1 MTWSYSVISTSLVR
15 VAKRQDKI
23 RMKLA
28 LLLCIATLISLGQS
42 CQTLPPIPTGPPA
55 PGSSCQCGVRKAKK
69 NNNRI
74 IGGENVARGEFPWQV
89 ALVYKWD
96 STPWCGGTL
105 LSSDTVLTAAHCEEM
120 VEMID
125 VVVAEH
131 DHRLKDGEQRVSP
144 KKWINH
150 PNYRPLMKLD
160 TGNLPPD
167 NDFAIIKL
175 ATPVSFSDYVVP
187 ACLPSTRVPV
197 CCWSPCIG
205 AQIPASC
212 MLACYWS
219 MAVCYWAISQ
229 SKTTT

>member
-1 MTWSYSVISTSLVR
+1 
-15 VAKRQDKI
+15 
-23 RMKLA
+23 MKLA
-28 LLLCIATLISLGQS
+28 LLLCIATFISLGQS
-42 CQTLPPIPTGPPA
+42 CQTLPPIPTGPPS

-74 IGGENVARGEFPWQV
+74 IGGENVARGQFPWQV
-89 ALVYKWD
+89 ALVFKWD

-131 DHRLKDGEQRVSP
+131 DHRLKDGEQRISP
-144 KKWINH
+144 NKWINH

-187 ACLPSTRVPV
+187 ACLPSAKSDYDDVFAQVSGWGRFNNNKTDNQPDVLQKV
-197 CCWSPCIG
+197 CEAYVLLQNIC
-205 AQIPASC
+205 
-212 MLACYWS
+212 
-219 MAVCYWAISQ
+219 
-229 SKTTT
+229 